1 MSKMNISTVIDIL
14 TVARDNFKN
23 RYNKAQKEYE
33 KEVEGIKR
41 DFNAGTARYNEEL
54 QRAKNRFDEKIEKER
69 QEIKSFTSVNINEL
83 REDEMAKVRVID
95 TVAMEKLSAVADLPL
110 TATEI
115 SILQNRFAPNGEYWA
130 TRMIADMAEKNGL
143 KPTQFLQSATFDTKM
158 NVLQQLEQQV
168 DELAKE
174 YNGDVRYQTE
184 VLLADSVLAR
194 AERIFTNGYMSTSL
208 ENEQLAR
215 RVFVSLRGK
224 SVIEQGIG
232 LQNIFNNITEDT
244 KRALFFEIANNPSGM
259 NIDENALRWAG
270 YAEEFEAYKK
280 NVHSEYQAA
289 KKALNKVVV
298 ADSKETVEQIALS
311 MGENTYFKNMLE
323 DAGKTNEY
331 VEEYLR
337 SNVCASETA

>member
-1 MSKMNISTVIDIL
+1 MSKMDISTVIDIL

-23 RYNKAQKEYE
+23 RYNKARKEYE

-41 DFNAGTARYNEEL
+41 DINVGTARYNEEL
-54 QRAKNRFDEKIEKER
+54 QHAKNRFDEKIEKER

-115 SILQNRFAPNGEYWA
+115 SVLQNRFAPNGEYWA

-143 KPTQFLQSATFDTKM
+143 KPTQFLQSATFDTKL
-158 NVLQQLEQQV
+158 NVLQQLEEQV
-168 DELAKE
+168 DKLAKE

-194 AERIFTNGYMSTSL
+194 AERVFTNGYMSTSL

-224 SVIEQGIG
+224 SVVEQGIG

-244 KRALFFEIANNPSGM
+244 KRALFYEIANNPSGM

-289 KKALNKVVV
+289 KKALNKVAV
-298 ADSKETVEQIALS
+298 ADSEETVEQIALS